1 MSGHNDREGT
11 ASFQA
16 TADRSCSPS
25 HQLAVSSTPTSDP
38 DRARTCDLRFR
49 KPLLYPA
56 ELRDRWIAWYREVG
70 GEQRGSG
77 WVGEEAGGAW
87 IGEFGG

>member
-38 DRARTCDLRFR
+38 DRVRTCDLRFR
-49 KPLLYPA
+49 KPLLYLWLRFQGKTDEGVANEATNPA
-56 ELRDRWIAWYREVG
+56 FCFASPLPQTLSA
-70 GEQRGSG
+70 
-77 WVGEEAGGAW
+77 
-87 IGEFGG
+87 F